1 MLDLQ
6 NAHSAK
12 DLEIFSK
19 IYAEVVERWEA
30 GGSLSSTKVRCVYS
44 DPIT

>member
-6 NAHSAK
+6 DAHSAK

-19 IYAEVVERWEA
+19 INAEVVEIWEA
-30 GGSLSSTKVRCVYS
+30 GGYLASTKVRCVYS